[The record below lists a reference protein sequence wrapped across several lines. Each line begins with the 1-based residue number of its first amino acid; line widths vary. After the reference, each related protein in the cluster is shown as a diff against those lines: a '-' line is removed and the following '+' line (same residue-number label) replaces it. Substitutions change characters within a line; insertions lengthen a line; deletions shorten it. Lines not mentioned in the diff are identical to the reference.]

1 VSFVAG
7 LTVAAALLAVWVD
20 TRFESRRPESLK
32 RRAVHV
38 VLAFATLQAANFG
51 SHFLIGAH
59 AGDTRRLIVV
69 FCLFVPSI
77 VYTFLSG
84 LWLMRTLVEMRSTA
98 RR

>member
-1 VSFVAG
+1 MSFVVG
-7 LTVAAALLAVWVD
+7 LTIAAALLALWVD

-38 VLAFATLQAANFG
+38 VLAFAALQAANFG

-84 LWLMRTLVEMRSTA
+84 LWLMRTLAEMRSTA

>member
-1 VSFVAG
+1 MSFAAG
-7 LTVAAALLAVWVD
+7 LTIAAALLALWVD

-32 RRAVHV
+32 RRTVHV

-51 SHFLIGAH
+51 SRFLIGAH

-69 FCLFVPSI
+69 FCLFVPSL